1 MQRRHV
7 SSPGQARWAWLL
19 CVVLVPALLFPRA
32 AQAQTDLQISY
43 SKSQRAK
50 LYDGLSEDVDALQRY
65 LGILK
70 KVVKLVSPAVVH
82 IEAEKDSNGS
92 TGYGRSGRVEE
103 AGSGVLVEIG
113 GGPCILTNRH
123 VVESAL
129 PKDITIKLDD
139 GRVLHPS
146 QVFGD
151 PGTDVA
157 VLRVEASN
165 LPTVRLGDSAAME
178 IGDFVIAVGSPF
190 GLSQSVSYGI
200 ISATGR
206 RDLELGERGV
216 RFQNFIQTDAAINPG
231 NSGGPLLNL
240 RGELIGINTAIASAS
255 GGNEGIGFSIPIN
268 MARNIA
274 EQLLQDGNVARAFL
288 GVVLDSK
295 FDPAM
300 AAKVGLPRPLG
311 ARVNAVTLDSPAAA
325 ARLQVG
331 DVIVGYNGIVIEND
345 THLVNLV
352 GLTKVG
358 KQVPLTVFRDGKTL
372 QLTVT
377 VGDRDDYDLQH

>member
-1 MQRRHV
+1 MPRRLD
-7 SSPGQARWAWLL
+7 SSPAQIRWAWLL
-19 CVVLVPALLFPRA
+19 CVGLAPALLLPRA
-32 AQAQTDLQISY
+32 ALAQTDLQISY
-43 SKSQRAK
+43 SKTERAK
-50 LYDGLSEDVDALQRY
+50 RYAELSEDVDALERY

-82 IEAEKDSNGS
+82 IEAEKDSA
-92 TGYGRSGRVEE
+92 GYGRGGRVEE

-113 GGPCILTNRH
+113 GKPCILTNRH

-129 PKDITIKLDD
+129 PKDITIELDD

-146 QVFGD
+146 QFFGD

-165 LPTVRLGDSAAME
+165 LPTVRFGDSAAME

-240 RGELIGINTAIASAS
+240 RGELIGINTAIASSS

-268 MARNIA
+268 MARNVA
-274 EQLLQDGNVARAFL
+274 EQLLQDGAVARAFL

-295 FDPAM
+295 FGPAL
-300 AAKVGLPRPLG
+300 AAKIGLPRPVG
-311 ARVNAVTLDSPAAA
+311 ARVNAVTLDSPAAEA
-325 ARLQVG
+325 KLQVN
-331 DVIVGYNGIVIEND
+331 DVILRYNGVVIEND

-352 GLTKVG
+352 GLTEVG
-358 KQVPLTVFRDGKTL
+358 KQVPLVVFRDGKTL
-372 QLTVT
+372 QVTVT
-377 VGDRDDYDLQH
+377 VGDRADYDLQH